1 MKKSNAL
8 TEEKLKE
15 TIDSLIKKETITLEE
30 KGIKLIW
37 FMEWKILNV
46 LSILNFFDIMLW
58 SYVIMCVAKE
68 FNNLLYTKNP
78 MV

>member
-30 KGIKLIW
+30 KGIKLI
-37 FMEWKILNV
+37 
-46 LSILNFFDIMLW
+46 
-58 SYVIMCVAKE
+58 
-68 FNNLLYTKNP
+68 
-78 MV
+78 